1 MREEN
6 QPQKIAKC
14 CASKTIGRSLGN
26 KVMLTFEMKL
36 GSIKQVISRLI
47 NPSRR
52 AKRKIPIIDNR
63 FICISDISN
72 TELCAVISSYFLR
85 KGYYFPVFIFPDV
98 NTRYGEKHESDS
110 DGYISA
116 MIGNETSVLIGN
128 SISRMT
134 GCNYVIYAGLS
145 EYQKSYMDKYNFEV
159 IDIQNIDEVE
169 DKLKKYIPIPKKT
182 IRCRVTQT
190 LEGLAVAV
198 GSRARLVIDE
208 QADEII
214 PEKSGNSDGLILVE
228 KNTNYGV
235 TSVIGLNYAA
245 SLGADIHIAESFDKN
260 ERGEIEEVINEWS
273 RSRDEVLFT
282 RVSQEIEKRIVG
294 IDFKKYQF
302 ATFFTNGLPYSLHLK
317 NVIPF
322 TYVNLSIRPDLF
334 VCNSIGWETGDR
346 FHSAVIFSPEF
357 FKEEISGEE
366 TETVKNELDTQ
377 KYYVRLLLGNDA
389 TARNLDFHA
398 QHFPYDIMHICSH
411 GGVADGYEVTEKFK
425 DRDGNE
431 HTVVY
436 DEVVSFAVVGGE
448 KPIEVIRKTSFVSFD
463 GHKWM
468 SKELREQN
476 YPNYV
481 FKDMFK
487 AMSLEN
493 DTKNAAP
500 RNPKK
505 NIPLANVIFTI
516 DGFHQGMFR
525 ILSSHHSPIVFNNS
539 CFSWGE
545 TSRFFIS
552 SGARGYIGTLWGI
565 ENDAAVKVGK
575 SFYSAVKNNS
585 VMTSL
590 FNGLKEIKHTDSED
604 IYVYW
609 GLHFTSISSQGV
621 SFENSRERVFKE
633 LMRAFVSWIKHV
645 RELEDGEVR
654 RNSIR
659 VVNDLHRELV
669 TNFSEDVIRKLS
681 GKTRDIGQ
689 IIPEEVMQAGSKETH
704 KPINQA
710 ESEQRFKTH
719 RQKQKSK

>member
-1 MREEN
+1 MEF
-6 QPQKIAKC
+6 
-14 CASKTIGRSLGN
+14 GL
-26 KVMLTFEMKL
+26 L
-36 GSIKQVISRLI
+36 KQILSRLT
-47 NPSRR
+47 NFSMR
-52 AKRKIPIIDNR
+52 AKRKVPIIDNR
-63 FICISDISN
+63 FICIADIAS
-72 TELCAVISSYFLR
+72 TELCAVISSYFLK

-110 DGYISA
+110 DDYISA

-145 EYQKSYMDKYNFEV
+145 EYQKSYMGKYDFDV
-159 IDIQNIDEVE
+159 IDIQNVDEVE
-169 DKLKKYIPIPKKT
+169 DKLKEYIPIPKKI
-182 IRCRVTQT
+182 IRCQKTQI
-190 LEGLAVAV
+190 LEGLTVAA
-198 GSRARLVIDE
+198 RAKARLVIDE
-208 QADEII
+208 QANEII

-245 SLGADIHIAESFDKN
+245 SLDADTHIAESFDKN
-260 ERGEIEEVINEWS
+260 ERGEIEEIVNEWS
-273 RSRDEVLFT
+273 RNKDKALFA
-282 RVSQEIEKRIVG
+282 RISQEIEKRIMG
-294 IDFKKYQF
+294 IDFTKYQF
-302 ATFFTNGLPYSLHLK
+302 ATFFTNGLPYSLYLK
-317 NVIPF
+317 NIIPF

-334 VCNSIGWETGDR
+334 ICNSIGWETGGR

-357 FKEEISGEE
+357 FKQDISGEE

-398 QHFPYDIMHICSH
+398 QHFPYDILHICSH
-411 GGVADGYEVTEKFK
+411 GGIADGYEVAEKFK

-431 HTVVY
+431 HTIVY
-436 DEVVSFAVVGGE
+436 DEVVSFAVVGGD
-448 KPIEVIRKTSFVSFD
+448 KPIEVTRKMAFASFD
-463 GHKWM
+463 GYKWM
-468 SKELREQN
+468 SKELKEQA
-476 YPNYV
+476 YPSYV
-481 FKDMFK
+481 FKDMFR

-493 DTKNAAP
+493 DTKKVAP
-500 RNPKK
+500 RKPKK

-525 ILSSHHSPIVFNNS
+525 ILSSHHSPVVFNNS

-565 ENDAAVKVGK
+565 ENDGAVKVGK
-575 SFYSAVKNNS
+575 FFYSAAKNNS
-585 VMTSL
+585 VMASL
-590 FNGLKEIKHTDSED
+590 FNGLREIKNTASED

-621 SFENSRERVFKE
+621 NFENSRERVFKE
-633 LMRAFVSWIKHV
+633 LMRAFVSWIKHI
-645 RELEDGEVR
+645 RELKDGEVR

-659 VVNDLHRELV
+659 VAGDLHKELV
-669 TNFSEDVIRKLS
+669 TNFSGDVIRKLS
-681 GKTRDIGQ
+681 GKARKLEQ
-689 IIPEEVMQAGSKETH
+689 MIPKEVLQAESKEDH
-704 KPINQA
+704 KSISQE
-710 ESEQRFKTH
+710 ESEQRFKAH
-719 RQKQKSK
+719 RQKQE